1 MVVTGSAV
9 LAKPQKEPA
18 FSKKHVPSGLSTLFK
33 PQPEMIMGVW
43 AAWVILFIFFHVVV
57 WVDPVYKFVVT
68 DWEPFLYTLVGIEAV
83 FLLTWF
89 RLATVCPSDPGV
101 IRTFQVDITQM
112 LANAATGVV
121 PPEASYCRT
130 CMIRKPIRSKH
141 CAQCGVCVA
150 RMDHHCGW
158 INRCVGY
165 GNHRLFVCFLLL
177 HIIVVV
183 GFVLLAG
190 VVFQLPAF
198 PPARQLDA
206 TLGSSVMRV
215 WMQVPDLV
223 ADHLLALMVFLW
235 GIGTVIGLSFMAV
248 QHLGNMARNLTVNES
263 INWRR
268 YPYLKADPKNNS
280 KAADK
285 LPRLLNPFDKGG
297 WHNTLEFWTRSGS
310 SALDYRTVFRL
321 PNAVDEPEEPIIN
334 VQVV

>member
-1 MVVTGSAV
+1 MVVTGSVV

-18 FSKKHVPSGLSTLFK
+18 FSKKHEPSGLSTLFK

-141 CAQCGVCVA
+141 CAQCGV
-150 RMDHHCGW
+150 
-158 INRCVGY
+158 
-165 GNHRLFVCFLLL
+165 
-177 HIIVVV
+177 
-183 GFVLLAG
+183 
-190 VVFQLPAF
+190 P
-198 PPARQLDA
+198 
-206 TLGSSVMRV
+206 
-215 WMQVPDLV
+215 LV